1 MLSLFVGAA
10 CSRELLQPK
19 IGYHIAMRRAF
30 LLFLLLL
37 TNCFLASCDKEPLY
51 NTQSYVFGTLVDI
64 SIYGESELAAQEIS
78 NQIIRDFQAL
88 HNRLHAWRP
97 SELKTL
103 NRAFALGKIPVTI
116 KPDVAAMIAD
126 ATQLSVQS
134 KGAFN
139 PSIGSLIQA
148 WGFQQDEFKPTVI
161 DENKLKSLVQAN
173 PQMTDIVIENG
184 KVFSNN
190 PQVQLDFGGYAKG
203 YALDLAIINLRKQG
217 VKNALI
223 NIGGNIIALGQHGE
237 KPWRVGIQH
246 PRKPNAI
253 AVLNL
258 ESGWA
263 IGTSGDYQ
271 RYFDLDGKRYCHII
285 DPATGYPVQ
294 GMQAVTV
301 LIPPQSHAG
310 VMSDVAS
317 KPIFIAKSDSRA
329 EAAKSMGVE
338 NFLIIESIDKI
349 WVSVAMAKRITWL
362 DQAAAKHVVQIQP

>member
-30 LLFLLLL
+30 LLFLLSF
-37 TNCFLASCDKEPLY
+37 TSCFLASCDKEPLY

-64 SIYGESELAAQEIS
+64 SIYGETELAAQEIS

-97 SELKTL
+97 SELKSL
-103 NRAFALGKIPVTI
+103 NRAFALGKTPVKI
-116 KPDVAAMIAD
+116 KPDLAAMIAD
-126 ATQLSVQS
+126 ATQLSAQS
-134 KGAFN
+134 NGAFN
-139 PSIGSLIQA
+139 PAIGGLIQA
-148 WGFQQDEFKPTVI
+148 WGFQQDEFKPITI
-161 DENKLKSLVQAN
+161 DDNKLKNLVETN
-173 PQMTDIVIENG
+173 PQMADIVIEND
-184 KVFSNN
+184 KAFSNN
-190 PQVQLDFGGYAKG
+190 PHVQLDFGGYAKG

-223 NIGGNIIALGQHGE
+223 NVGGNIIALGQHGD

-258 ESGWA
+258 DSGWA

-285 DPATGYPVQ
+285 NPATGYPVQ
-294 GMQAVTV
+294 NMQAVTV
-301 LIPPQSHAG
+301 LIAPQANAG

-317 KPIFIAKSDSRA
+317 KPIFIANADARA

-338 NFLIIESIDKI
+338 NFLIIESTDKI
-349 WVSVAMAKRITWL
+349 WLSSAMAKRITWL
-362 DQAAAKHVVQIQP
+362 DQATAKHVVKIQP